1 VSVYKPCD
9 IRGPAEE
16 MSGDLYRAWGRALG
30 GRLPVGS
37 AFVIGGDVRLSTPG
51 FLAGLE
57 AGLVESGVAVENL
70 GVAPTPMIYF
80 ERRRSEAPG
89 CAIVTASHSPARMNG
104 LKWMLGGQP
113 PTEEDVQSLR
123 REAEAGAGFFRAGGS
138 ARPVCADEAYA
149 AWLRGAFGAGGALK
163 VVADPGSGCWAGRA
177 ARFLGEAFPEGR
189 FTAIHDRPDGTF
201 AERDPDCAHAD
212 ALKRLSQEV
221 AAQGADLGVAF
232 DGDGDRVAFVDDAGK
247 PLSAEEATF
256 VLIRSFGAQWPG
268 RAFVRDI
275 KFSRRMDE
283 AAEALGGR
291 AAVER
296 SGHAFIRARM
306 LAEKALFG
314 AEISGHYFFDELGGG
329 DDGLYAAC
337 RMIAHVAR
345 SGRRLSAL
353 RAQCPRVFMTRDL
366 RLTPQ
371 GESRAEALARIRAA
385 FADRP
390 MSFVDGVK
398 VEFEGGWALVRS
410 SVTEASLTFR
420 FEGDS
425 EEGLAGVVAQFCGRI
440 GAMGERLARQHAEAG
455 RKTQGKR

>member
-16 MSGDLYRAWGRALG
+16 MSADLYRAWGRSLG
-30 GRLPVGS
+30 GRLPAGA
-37 AFVIGGDVRLSTPG
+37 AFVIGGDVRVSTPR
-51 FLAGLE
+51 FLSGLE
-57 AGLVESGVAVENL
+57 AGLAESGAAVENL

-80 ERRRSEAPG
+80 ERRRADAAG

-104 LKWMLGGQP
+104 LKWMLGAQP
-113 PTEEDVQSLR
+113 PTEADVQALR
-123 REAEAGAGFFRAGGS
+123 REAEAGARLARPGGS
-138 ARPVCADEAYA
+138 ARSVRGDDAYA
-149 AWLRGAFGAGGALK
+149 AWLAAAFGAAAPVR
-163 VVADPGSGCWAGRA
+163 VVADPGGGCWAGRA
-177 ARFLGEAFPEGR
+177 LRFLSAAFTAGR

-201 AERDPDCAHAD
+201 AERDPDCACAE
-212 ALKRLSQEV
+212 ALDKLSGEV
-221 AAQGADLGVAF
+221 LARGADLGVAF
-232 DGDGDRVAFVDDAGK
+232 DGDGDRVAFVDGEGR

-256 VLIRSFGAQWPG
+256 VLIRGFGGRWPG

-291 AAVER
+291 AVVER
-296 SGHAFIRARM
+296 SGHAFIRTRM

-314 AEISGHYFFDELGGG
+314 AEISGHYFFEALGGG

-337 RMIAHVAR
+337 RMIERVAA
-345 SGRRLSAL
+345 SGRRLSEL
-353 RAQCPRVFMTRDL
+353 RAECPRVFMTRDL
-366 RLTPQ
+366 RLAPE
-371 GESRAEALARIRAA
+371 GESRSEALARIRAA
-385 FADRP
+385 FSDRP

-398 VEFEGGWALVRS
+398 VELDGGWALVRS

-425 EEGLAGVVAQFCGRI
+425 AAGLDGVVARFCGRL
-440 GAMGERLARQHAEAG
+440 GAMGEKLAAQLAEG
-455 RKTQGKR
+455 RKAKD